1 MKNFLN
7 KKISRLLVS
16 KNVMKIFYYYHFLKG
31 GFKSKKIDINFSDKK
46 TRQQIVQNIIDLKRY
61 ENYLEIGTF
70 KNDLFNYIKESPTP
84 VISLRALIVNSPAI
98 FLLYHTEPLA
108 SPIGSH

>member
-31 GFKSKKIDINFSDKK
+31 VLNLKKLILIF
-46 TRQQIVQNIIDLKRY
+46 QIKR
-61 ENYLEIGTF
+61 L
-70 KNDLFNYIKESPTP
+70 
-84 VISLRALIVNSPAI
+84 VNR
-98 FLLYHTEPLA
+98 
-108 SPIGSH
+108 

>member
-46 TRQQIVQNIIDLKRY
+46 TRQQIVLNIIDLNRY

-70 KNDLFNYIKESPTP
+70 KNDLFNT
-84 VISLRALIVNSPAI
+84 
-98 FLLYHTEPLA
+98 
-108 SPIGSH
+108 